1 MLCERELLKKSIRAI
16 VVIGFVVAIA
26 LTIRKLNEPKLF
38 SVDGGYR
45 TVMGTFAHIVAVS
58 DNRSVAGKSVEAAF
72 DALVSIDDMMSDYK
86 ADSELSRLNRDGFP
100 GPVEVSPKLFDVL
113 LASAEYS
120 RMSKGAFDIT
130 IGPVV
135 ELWRQTEMTGLK
147 PSQQRIATAKSKVGY
162 EKLIL
167 KLDGQTRT
175 VRFAV
180 DGMRLD
186 LGAIAKGYGIDLAI
200 SAARKTGALGAIV
213 DVGGDV
219 SCFGVTPR
227 SEKYWRVGL
236 QDPADESKTILVLK
250 LADEA
255 VATSGDYRRFVEI
268 EGQRYSHII
277 DPATSSSAREFTS
290 VSIIAPTAIEADAI
304 ATCVSVM
311 GLDAGMRLV
320 ESLKNVESL
329 IIPTDRSQDYIYT
342 AGIKKYV
349 DTSQTYAEDSA
360 ASRMIAPDKPANQ

>member
-1 MLCERELLKKSIRAI
+1 MKKSIRAI
-16 VVIGFVVAIA
+16 VVLIFVVVIA
-26 LTIRKLNEPKLF
+26 LTIRKLNEPKVF

-45 TVMGTFAHIVAVS
+45 TVMGTFAHVVAVS
-58 DNRSVAGKSVEAAF
+58 EDHGIAARSVEAAF
-72 DALVSIDDMMSDYK
+72 DALIFIDEMMSDYK

-100 GPVEVSPKLFDVL
+100 GPVEVSPELFDVL
-113 LASAEYS
+113 LASVEYS

-135 ELWRQTEMTGLK
+135 DLWKQAERTGRK
-147 PSQQRIATAKSKVGY
+147 PTQQQIAAAKSKVGY

-180 DGMRLD
+180 SGMRLD
-186 LGAIAKGYGIDLAI
+186 LGAIAKGYAIDLAV
-200 SAARKTGALGAIV
+200 SAARKTGASGAIV

-219 SCFGVTPR
+219 SCFGITPR
-227 SEKYWRVGL
+227 SEKHWRVGL

-250 LADEA
+250 LAGKA

-268 EGQRYSHII
+268 ESQRYSHIV

-290 VSIIAPTAIEADAI
+290 VSIIAPTAIEADAL

-311 GLDAGMRLV
+311 GLDGGMRLV
-320 ESLKNVESL
+320 ESLKDVEVL
-329 IIPTDRSQDYIYT
+329 VIPTDRSKDYIYT
-342 AGIKKYV
+342 EGIKKYV

-360 ASRMIAPDKPANQ
+360 ASRMIAPETPTNE